1 MNEANNNAAA
11 AVAHRQRKHH
21 SVKQDK
27 TAHNPQ
33 WPNRRSNTEA
43 AAEASDKTV
52 GRELARWCHNNTA
65 QDPLES
71 KCMAH
76 APCSQLGSFAGTAI
90 IASPF

>member
-21 SVKQDK
+21 SVSKTKQH
-27 TAHNPQ
+27 TIRNGP
-33 WPNRRSNTEA
+33 TE
-43 AAEASDKTV
+43 EATLKQPLKQATKQS

-71 KCMAH
+71 KYVAH
-76 APCSQLGSFAGTAI
+76 APCSQLYA
-90 IASPF
+90 P